1 MEPRNNDHH
10 LQAPAAHYPWRRELR
25 GAADGRLL
33 SDSVRD
39 PLTDGAR
46 ILLAEG
52 VDPAEPLVL
61 RHEGSEVD
69 CLTSTVGRAAGLRV
83 TEGDHPVRFIRY
95 QPYPRRVTKSRGEAS
110 RPAPGSDSQERER
123 AP

>member
-1 MEPRNNDHH
+1 MIITCK
-10 LQAPAAHYPWRRELR
+10 RRPLIIR
-25 GAADGRLL
+25 GEESYEITADGRLL

-61 RHEGSEVD
+61 RHEGSDED
-69 CLTSTVGRAAGLRV
+69 CLTSTVGGAAGLRV
-83 TEGDHPVRFIRY
+83 VEGERTGVRFVRY
-95 QPYPRRVTKSRGEAS
+95 QPWPGRVSKSCGEAS
-110 RPAPGSDSQERER
+110 RAAPVSDSQELGN